1 MPTGTEILSSK
12 EWQNASQAEREKIFA
27 RKIAKDKD
35 YANQSAD
42 VQKLIYERFF
52 PSAEEEPVVAEA
64 TDEEPVDLEEAE
76 EEPEGL
82 ASYPAIEGTPASV
95 ESTETKST
103 AAPFRKDT
111 AIITGAAAGASIPTL
126 LQKYFAAPD
135 KLQRDLYENAIKNVL
150 AKSGIDVTGFKGSD
164 LIAEARRF
172 ISQQPLGAEEKLA
185 GLKAQVEGL
194 RAVQPSVSTGFPSSL
209 DDLAQAG
216 RASSPKVDSGSA
228 KWMGSQIGAGEEIP
242 FVRQLEAEGYRK
254 DTPTGGQR
262 IIDED
267 RARRQKIAQLG
278 GGDYRLVGQGSGQLM
293 LPPEAGAQKMAREAQ
308 VAREAL
314 AIILPQISALESQIA
329 RMQASGQ
336 DVSNLIAQLE
346 ELRRAEGSAK
356 QLTKGLKIPSESGL
370 GMTSRL
376 GIRAVPTTPTSAA
389 GAVLGHTLGGVGAG
403 FNLATALDESEDL
416 ISRGLAGV
424 SGAFDLA
431 SLVPPVGPFAF
442 VKGAGMLGGL
452 GMLPVQA
459 GYEYLSPETKQNIK
473 KKLRI
478 PSKSVMDKK

>member
-1 MPTGTEILSSK
+1 MPTGTEILSSE
-12 EWQNASQAEREKIFA
+12 EWQKASQAEREKIFA
-27 RKIAKDKD
+27 RKVAKDKD
-35 YANQSAD
+35 YANQPAD

-52 PSAEEEPVVAEA
+52 PSAKGEPVVSKV
-64 TDEEPVDLEEAE
+64 TE

-82 ASYPAIEGTPASV
+82 ASYPVIEEMPASV

-111 AIITGAAAGASIPTL
+111 AIMAGAAAGASIPTL

-150 AKSGIDVTGFKGSD
+150 AKSGIDVAGFKGSD

-172 ISQQPLGAEEKLA
+172 VSQQPLGAEEKLA
-185 GLKAQVEGL
+185 GLKTQVEGL
-194 RAVQPSVSTGFPSSL
+194 RAVQPSVSTGFPSPL
-209 DDLAQAG
+209 DQPAEATL
-216 RASSPKVDSGSA
+216 RASGPKREGASAVENYMRAMAGAEHQVPDVIAARATDMSKASPTSA
-228 KWMGSQIGAGEEIP
+228 HTLLQQDVAAQK
-242 FVRQLEAEGYRK
+242 
-254 DTPTGGQR
+254 
-262 IIDED
+262 
-267 RARRQKIAQLG
+267 KIAGMG

-370 GMTSRL
+370 GMTSKL
-376 GIRAVPTTPTSAA
+376 GIRAAPTTVPSSARA
-389 GAVLGHTLGGVGAG
+389 MLGHTLGGLGAG
-403 FNLATALDESEDL
+403 FNLATALDESEDP

-431 SLVPPVGPFAF
+431 SLVPPVGPLAA
-442 VKGAGMLGGL
+442 VKGVGMLGGL
-452 GMLPVQA
+452 GMIPVQA